1 MGNRA
6 HLKPPN
12 RGWKRLKRMATDEQS
27 VVARHI
33 KALFSPQ
40 FASRQFLIPHST
52 NINISVPPG
61 GIRLSMPKRDPF
73 RGVGAGPQYHPC
85 DLNEYNPPWDTTK
98 TSQNMSRPCSRRMS
112 LHTRSLTFHYT
123 WWCSTCWIWH
133 RPRLCP
139 RASTHC
145 SHRNH
150 PQSRR
155 FGFDARLL
163 PAPIVHQSKGT
174 VLSWHGLMFRSCS
187 AYYSYLRPGAS
198 TAPLHSQ

>member
-12 RGWKRLKRMATDEQS
+12 RWKWMKAVEENGNGWTICGCKAHQGTIFSTICISAIPDTAFNKYQHYCATRWHQTFHAKKGS
-27 VVARHI
+27 LSWGRGG
-33 KALFSPQ
+33 
-40 FASRQFLIPHST
+40 AS
-52 NINISVPPG
+52 IS
-61 GIRLSMPKRDPF
+61 SD
-73 RGVGAGPQYHPC
+73 
-85 DLNEYNPPWDTTK
+85 EYNPPWDTTK

-123 WWCSTCWIWH
+123 WWCSTCRIWR

-198 TAPLHSQ
+198 TAPLPSQ